1 MQAFRKPSPLAR
13 SAQKTSEVRGAE
25 QSPEQS
31 ASALSG
37 TYFRAVR
44 PPSAEAGALASGQS
58 VLDCAKIEGLRFE
71 LDVGVWR
78 GESEQI
84 ARCVIEDAECTCDA
98 GNQDE

>member
-1 MQAFRKPSPLAR
+1 MHAFLKPSPLAAR
-13 SAQKTSEVRGAE
+13 AQKTSDVRGAE

-31 ASALSG
+31 ASGISG

-44 PPSAEAGALASGQS
+44 PPSAEAGALASGQL
-58 VLDCAKIEGLRFE
+58 VLDDAKIEGLRFE

-78 GESEQI
+78 GDREQI
-84 ARCVIEDAECTCDA
+84 ARSVIEDAECICDA